1 MEDQIL
7 KLIQDIGN
15 NGENIG
21 PEQELLESGIWIRW
35 HLSRYWRRLPFA
47 GGLRFNL
54 LRCRRKNGKPF
65 VLLPGCWKR
74 KWWKRHPK
82 YAASK

>member
-21 PEQELLESGIWIRW
+21 PEQELLESGILDSLAFIT
-35 HLSRYWRRLPFA
+35 
-47 GGLRFNL
+47 L
-54 LRCRRKNGKPF
+54 LED
-65 VLLPGCWKR
+65 
-74 KWWKRHPK
+74 
-82 YAASK
+82 

>member
-21 PEQELLESGIWIRW
+21 PEQELLESGILDSLAFKMCIRD
-35 HLSRYWRRLPFA
+35 RLH
-47 GGLRFNL
+47 
-54 LRCRRKNGKPF
+54 C
-65 VLLPGCWKR
+65 
-74 KWWKRHPK
+74 
-82 YAASK
+82 

>member
-21 PEQELLESGIWIRW
+21 PEQELLESGILDSLAFITLLEEIAVRW
-35 HLSRYWRRLPFA
+35 RIEIQPTQVPPEEW
-47 GGLRFNL
+47 
-54 LRCRRKNGKPF
+54 KPF

>member
-21 PEQELLESGIWIRW
+21 PEQELLESGILDSLAFIALLEEIAVRW
-35 HLSRYWRRLPFA
+35 RIKIQPTQV
-47 GGLRFNL
+47 
-54 LRCRRKNGKPF
+54 P
-65 VLLPGCWKR
+65 PEEWKTVR
-74 KWWKRHPK
+74 SIARMLEKKMVEK
-82 YAASK
+82 TS

>member
-15 NGENIG
+15 NGKTLVRAGVVGVGYFGFVAFIT
-21 PEQELLESGIWIRW
+21 LLE
-35 HLSRYWRRLPFA
+35 RLPFA

-82 YAASK
+82 YGASK

>member
-35 HLSRYWRRLPFA
+35 HLSRY
-47 GGLRFNL
+47 
-54 LRCRRKNGKPF
+54 
-65 VLLPGCWKR
+65 
-74 KWWKRHPK
+74 
-82 YAASK
+82 

>member
-21 PEQELLESGIWIRW
+21 PEQELLESGILDSLAFIT
-35 HLSRYWRRLPFA
+35 LLPFA

-82 YAASK
+82 YGASK

>member
-21 PEQELLESGIWIRW
+21 PEQELLAVSYT
-35 HLSRYWRRLPFA
+35 HLDVY
-47 GGLRFNL
+47 
-54 LRCRRKNGKPF
+54 
-65 VLLPGCWKR
+65 KR
-74 KWWKRHPK
+74 QIKVPSKSKRTSFFILSSPK
-82 YAASK
+82 IFSP